1 MPKEI
6 INTDP
11 ALSKEFYDMLDEQRE
26 KLSKEEMARRALWGL
41 EVLIQEGLINPES
54 TVAEIIT
61 VIEKRRME
69 LKGSMD
75 YAEELKHSGIS
86 DEVDAS
92 LHKVAVE
99 ESEKSKRI
107 LNYLVYSAAILQSNQ
122 LPGFDEDS
130 KLKKI
135 QVLLESY
142 LKKAEDAILK
152 DEQEK
157 RKK

>member
-99 ESEKSKRI
+99 ESEKSKEDTKLLIWETSQQLMSEFDFISYGEKERCTI
-107 LNYLVYSAAILQSNQ
+107 FIYEFSMIVKLLIYLVQA
-122 LPGFDEDS
+122 
-130 KLKKI
+130 
-135 QVLLESY
+135 
-142 LKKAEDAILK
+142 
-152 DEQEK
+152 
-157 RKK
+157 